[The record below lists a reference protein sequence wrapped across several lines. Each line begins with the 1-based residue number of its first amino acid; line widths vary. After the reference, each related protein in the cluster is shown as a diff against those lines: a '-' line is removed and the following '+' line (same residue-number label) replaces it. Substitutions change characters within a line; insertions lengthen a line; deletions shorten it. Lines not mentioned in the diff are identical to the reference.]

1 MKKVLFILMLVL
13 ASMDVSAQA
22 KPNYYGTH
30 DPSSDS
36 LLTNCHVDIINDHFY
51 IVYIDTIEGKKQE
64 ELYTLAKSW
73 VNSYFKYPS
82 QVIVGEVPPS
92 QIVLQ
97 CQLYESFYGRIEMK
111 FKDNRWRIDIS
122 NIWYKP
128 MSRYIKDKPAEFV
141 PRYEGERGR
150 KWLMADIFPLMNSL
164 KEAISKKTD
173 DNW

>member
-64 ELYTLAKSW
+64 EL
-73 VNSYFKYPS
+73 
-82 QVIVGEVPPS
+82 
-92 QIVLQ
+92 LQ
-97 CQLYESFYGRIEMK
+97 SHGLILT
-111 FKDNRWRIDIS
+111 S
-122 NIWYKP
+122 NIHHK
-128 MSRYIKDKPAEFV
+128 
-141 PRYEGERGR
+141 
-150 KWLMADIFPLMNSL
+150 LSL
-164 KEAISKKTD
+164 GKFHHLR
-173 DNW
+173 